1 MTREIATDL
10 EILERLVDLDG
21 RDVLDVGC
29 GPGHLVRA
37 LAARGARPV
46 GLEVSAERLA
56 SALAAD
62 DASGARYLVG
72 HAEQLPLLDA
82 SVDVVVFMRS
92 LHHVPAQEQFTAL
105 SEAHRVSRPG
115 GQVYVAEPLAEGPF
129 FELTSLIEDEREA
142 RAAAQLAVAEAG
154 RAGLTAAARVE
165 YEGVVR
171 VDDLEALR
179 RRIVSVD
186 PDRARA
192 FDARRADVAAAL
204 ERLGEPD
211 PGGGWTFPQPMRAD
225 LLGHELNAP
234 GVA

>member
-62 DASGARYLVG
+62 EGSGARYLVG

-82 SVDVVVFMRS
+82 SVDVVVFMRA
-92 LHHVPAQEQFTAL
+92 LHHVPAEEQFTAL
-105 SEAHRVSRPG
+105 SEAHRVSRSG

-165 YEGVVR
+165 YEVVVR
-171 VDDLEALR
+171 VADLEALR
-179 RRIVSVD
+179 RRFVSVD
-186 PDRARA
+186 PDRAGA
-192 FDARRADVAAAL
+192 FDARRGDVAAAL
-204 ERLGEPD
+204 ERLGKPD
-211 PGGGWTFPQPMRAD
+211 PGGGWTFHQPMRAD